1 MLVTYLQLF
10 GTYLVLL
17 NCFIACGLVYWKH
30 EQIIFKWLQMERQQ
44 MNNIFRKN
52 NGISFTFVL
61 KINKLYFLEIK
72 NDFY

>member
-1 MLVTYLQLF
+1 
-10 GTYLVLL
+10 
-17 NCFIACGLVYWKH
+17 
-30 EQIIFKWLQMERQQ
+30 MERQQ